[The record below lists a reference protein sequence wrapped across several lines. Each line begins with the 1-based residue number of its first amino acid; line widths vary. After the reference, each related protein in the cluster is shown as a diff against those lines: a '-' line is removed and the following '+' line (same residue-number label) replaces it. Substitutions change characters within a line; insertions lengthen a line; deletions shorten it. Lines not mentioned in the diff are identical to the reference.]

1 MPIFLIRARGQ
12 FGQPS
17 QYLLPL
23 LLLLLPCLARAQ
35 QMAEVLVIGLDY
47 AFQVPA
53 TLAPGP
59 TTFGF
64 ENRGKVPHE
73 AIIVRVKLGVTVDSV
88 LHADRLAQRALTEVV
103 GILIAEPG
111 GRALGHLL
119 VDLTDRRTY
128 LLLCGFRDAPDQPQ
142 HLTMGMVAPIQVR

>member
-1 MPIFLIRARGQ
+1 MPTFLLRAPGQ
-12 FGQPS
+12 VGQPS

-35 QMAEVLVIGLDY
+35 QRPEVIVIGLDY
-47 AFQVPA
+47 AYQVPA
-53 TLAPGP
+53 TLPPGP
-59 TTFGF
+59 TVFGF

-73 AIIVRVKLGVTVDSV
+73 VIIVRVKLGVTVDSV
-88 LHADRLAQRALTEVV
+88 LHADGLAQRALTEVV

-111 GRALGHLL
+111 GRALGQIL

-128 LLLCGFRDAPDQPQ
+128 LLLCYFRDAPDKLQ
-142 HLTMGMVAPIQVR
+142 HLKMGMVAPIQVR